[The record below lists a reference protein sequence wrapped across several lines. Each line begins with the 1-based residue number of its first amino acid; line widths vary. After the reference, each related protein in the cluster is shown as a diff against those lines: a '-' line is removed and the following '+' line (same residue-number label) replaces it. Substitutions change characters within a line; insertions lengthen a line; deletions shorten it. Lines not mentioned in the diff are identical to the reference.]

1 MGEKWN
7 RKGIDNKGERWKM
20 SSEKNLDK
28 TVVKKW
34 EKVKVPKMIYLIDI
48 VFWLVVAGVT
58 VLIIT
63 TILSIFI
70 R

>member
-1 MGEKWN
+1 
-7 RKGIDNKGERWKM
+7 M
-20 SSEKNLDK
+20 SSEKNLNN

>member
-7 RKGIDNKGERWKM
+7 RKGIDNKEKGGKM
-20 SSEKNLDK
+20 SSEKNLNK
-28 TVVKKW
+28 TVVRKW
-34 EKVKVPKMIYLIDI
+34 EKVKVPKMIYLFDI